1 MEPQE
6 KNPYKDKV
14 LPWKAFFFFS
24 LACFFCSVATAATGE
39 REKIIGR
46 VFPPSS
52 SYIISTATAAAE
64 QGRPDT
70 YVETTESFL
79 TKDQEEKVK
88 KGLFLIGVSVNNMNI
103 GASGFLLDIEDNRYY
118 LATNKHVL
126 RLDDPYMHQ
135 FGPDFDN
142 FTRTPTIN
150 RIDID
155 EQTRSYYEGFHY
167 EPVPNSDIVVL
178 EIEDSNNPF
187 TTDDITPYSESHRFK
202 PGERIASLSFPRITV
217 PGNGQTRAYYAEGFY
232 VKNFSTNTPVFSIN
246 LESGSS
252 GGPAISLING
262 SPTITAISSLI
273 YSPHILNLFDNQAM
287 MISLQGVGPALK
299 HLKSTTPQLGKHQ

>member
-52 SYIISTATAAAE
+52 YYIISTATAAAE

-88 KGLFLIGVSVNNMNI
+88 KAEPIFV
-103 GASGFLLDIEDNRYY
+103 
-118 LATNKHVL
+118 
-126 RLDDPYMHQ
+126 
-135 FGPDFDN
+135 
-142 FTRTPTIN
+142 
-150 RIDID
+150 RIDKFEESMQIFNDVKKKISETCYYHLCRKRIQVKECEYCQELFCVEHLLPKPPGLPLFKSTKVEDLDFMKEWHKINPHPMLGKPNHKLRILNKDPKFLKKAMLSKRIRPNLPEMRVID
-155 EQTRSYYEGFHY
+155 
-167 EPVPNSDIVVL
+167 L
-178 EIEDSNNPF
+178 IEKNNLPF
-187 TTDDITPYSESHRFK
+187 KYI
-202 PGERIASLSFPRITV
+202 
-217 PGNGQTRAYYAEGFY
+217 GNGT
-232 VKNFSTNTPVFSIN
+232 
-246 LESGSS
+246 L
-252 GGPAISLING
+252 
-262 SPTITAISSLI
+262 
-273 YSPHILNLFDNQAM
+273 
-287 MISLQGVGPALK
+287 
-299 HLKSTTPQLGKHQ
+299 